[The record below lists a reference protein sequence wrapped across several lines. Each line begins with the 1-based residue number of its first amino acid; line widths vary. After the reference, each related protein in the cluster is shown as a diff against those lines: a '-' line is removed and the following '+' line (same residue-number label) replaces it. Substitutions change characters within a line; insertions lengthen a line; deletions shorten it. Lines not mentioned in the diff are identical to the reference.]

1 MFKGLMIFKEPD
13 ALASDN
19 TSKGEETSEV
29 KEETKQQGTQETQGQ
44 PATNN
49 AWMAQLPKDLRDREE
64 LKKFNSI
71 GELAS
76 AFLGEGKENKEQSRS
91 FLESITTE
99 ANKEEWDEFRK
110 EYITDKS
117 TEQDKKGIENYI
129 DLVKKANL
137 NSKQAKDLLN
147 ISKDVLSS
155 RQQEAKAKK
164 ELFEKEAPKRCEE
177 FLKKTW
183 GEAYEKNTSQAKKGY
198 SKLFAKDDEFS
209 KSFNQSSYVNDP
221 LIMELL
227 SRVGSLYNEPV
238 KAFEGKSEHTVKENG
253 WGISEKFYK

>member
-1 MFKGLMIFKEPD
+1 MFKGLMIFREPE
-13 ALASDN
+13 ASLSDN

-29 KEETKQQGTQETQGQ
+29 KEEAKQDGTQETQGQ
-44 PATNN
+44 PVINN
-49 AWMAQLPKDLRDREE
+49 AWMAQLPKDLRDRQE

-71 GELAS
+71 GELAQ
-76 AFLGEGKENKEQSRS
+76 AFLGEGKTQEGQSRS

-99 ANKEEWDEFRK
+99 QNQAEWEEFRK

-117 TEQDKKGIENYI
+117 TEQDKQGLENYI
-129 DLVKKANL
+129 DFVKKANL
-137 NSKQAKDLLN
+137 NSKQAKDLLSA
-147 ISKDVLSS
+147 SKEVFTSQ
-155 RQQEAKAKK
+155 QQEAKAKK
-164 ELFEKEAPKRCEE
+164 EAYEKEAPKRCEE

-198 SKLFAKDDEFS
+198 NKLFSKDDEFS
-209 KSFNQSSYVNDP
+209 KSFKSSSYVNDP

-227 SRVGSLYNEPV
+227 NRVGSLYNEPA
-238 KAFEGKSEHTVKENG
+238 KAFESKSEHVVKENG